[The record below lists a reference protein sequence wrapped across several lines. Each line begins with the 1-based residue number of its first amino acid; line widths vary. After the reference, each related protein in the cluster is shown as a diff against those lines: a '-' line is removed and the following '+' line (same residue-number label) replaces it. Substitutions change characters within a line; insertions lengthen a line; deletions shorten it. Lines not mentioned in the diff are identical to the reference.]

1 MLQRASSGA
10 QYPSPT
16 KLRSKGKIA
25 AKLIAVASGRGS
37 DSVGLPGASIS
48 TNGTS
53 VGNRSMFTS
62 RMPKKNLPALLG
74 KAMTM
79 SMTSLSQLAG
89 AAVAVRLNMFTIPYK
104 SEYERDKIAHSSD
117 APHFHQRDLEFPV
130 DHISSL
136 FTQDPIGNHPPS
148 LGISYQSFGRLKGES
163 DTMATLNSTLVGA
176 FSQPDTFSS
185 VFEEVSKYNVQL
197 NIAERLW
204 ASWYLWMQNDTL
216 ATGIMS
222 FVLHEV
228 IYFGRCL
235 PWMII
240 DRMPYFNK
248 YKIQNQK
255 IPTLKEQWECA
266 SLVLLSHFTVELP
279 QIWLFHPIAT
289 YFGMDFGV
297 PFPSLGKMAFHIAI
311 FFVMEDTWHY
321 WFHRAL
327 HYGPLYKMIH
337 KLHHTYSAPF
347 GLAAEYASPI
357 EVMLLAFGTVGS
369 PIIWVSLTGDLHLVT
384 MYLWIVGR
392 LFQAIDA
399 HSGYDFPWS
408 LRHFLP
414 FWAGADHHDTHHERF
429 IGNYASSFRWWDYM
443 LDTESGPEAA
453 KRRRERKMKAMKDK
467 KAQ

>member
-1 MLQRASSGA
+1 M
-10 QYPSPT
+10 
-16 KLRSKGKIA
+16 A
-25 AKLIAVASGRGS
+25 A
-37 DSVGLPGASIS
+37 
-48 TNGTS
+48 
-53 VGNRSMFTS
+53 
-62 RMPKKNLPALLG
+62 
-74 KAMTM
+74 
-79 SMTSLSQLAG
+79 
-89 AAVAVRLNMFTIPYK
+89 
-104 SEYERDKIAHSSD
+104 
-117 APHFHQRDLEFPV
+117 
-130 DHISSL
+130 
-136 FTQDPIGNHPPS
+136 
-148 LGISYQSFGRLKGES
+148 
-163 DTMATLNSTLVGA
+163 LNSTIIGA
-176 FSQPDTFSS
+176 FSQPETFTS

-228 IYFGRCL
+228 VYFGRCL

-240 DRMPYFNK
+240 DRIPYFNK

-255 IPTLKEQWECA
+255 IPTMKEQWECA

-289 YFGMDFGV
+289 YFGMGFGV
-297 PFPSLGKMAFHIAI
+297 PFPSIGKMAFHIAL

-357 EVMLLAFGTVGS
+357 EVMLLAFGSVGA
-369 PIIWVSLTGDLHLVT
+369 PIVWVSLTGDLHLFT

-453 KRRRERKMKAMKDK
+453 KRRRERKLKAMKAK
-467 KAQ
+467 KAE

>member
-1 MLQRASSGA
+1 
-10 QYPSPT
+10 
-16 KLRSKGKIA
+16 
-25 AKLIAVASGRGS
+25 
-37 DSVGLPGASIS
+37 
-48 TNGTS
+48 
-53 VGNRSMFTS
+53 
-62 RMPKKNLPALLG
+62 
-74 KAMTM
+74 
-79 SMTSLSQLAG
+79 
-89 AAVAVRLNMFTIPYK
+89 
-104 SEYERDKIAHSSD
+104 
-117 APHFHQRDLEFPV
+117 
-130 DHISSL
+130 
-136 FTQDPIGNHPPS
+136 
-148 LGISYQSFGRLKGES
+148 
-163 DTMATLNSTLVGA
+163 MATLNSTIVGA
-176 FSQPDTFSS
+176 FGQPDTFSS

-197 NIAERLW
+197 NVAERLW
-204 ASWYLWMQNDTL
+204 ASWYLWMQNDIL

-240 DRMPYFNK
+240 DRIPYFNK

-255 IPTLKEQWECA
+255 IPTFKEQWECA

-289 YFGMDFGV
+289 YFGMDLGV

-311 FFVMEDTWHY
+311 FFVMEDAWHY

-357 EVMLLAFGTVGS
+357 EVMLLALGSVGS
-369 PIIWVSLTGDLHLVT
+369 PILWVSLTGDLHLVT

-408 LRHFLP
+408 LHHFLP

-453 KRRRERKMKAMKDK
+453 KRRRERKMKAVKSK
-467 KAQ
+467 KAE